1 MSNLNNKN
9 SKQDIDIARLSER
22 FRALKE
28 QLNGF
33 ITNEFKHFKERTE
46 KRIDYL
52 IYLIIASIL
61 IPILLKLF

>member
-1 MSNLNNKN
+1 MSTKNKKN
-9 SKQDIDIARLSER
+9 AEQDIQLARLSER

-28 QLNGF
+28 RLDSF
-33 ITNEFKHFKERTE
+33 INNEFKHFKERTE
-46 KRIDYL
+46 RRIDWL